1 VSVYQESD
9 YLQALTEINSQ
20 SYDENK
26 WLEDHI
32 ELYLSTVN
40 WPKGLPPISR
50 SNLIKGT
57 LREKFHTTYEAVL
70 AAHK

>member
-1 VSVYQESD
+1 MSVYQESD

-50 SNLIKGT
+50 SNLVKGT

>member
-1 VSVYQESD
+1 MSVFQESD
-9 YLQALTEINSQ
+9 YLHALTEMNSQ
-20 SYDENK
+20 GYDEKK

-50 SNLIKGT
+50 SNLVEGT
-57 LREKFHTTYEAVL
+57 LREKFYTTYESVL
-70 AAHK
+70 SSQK

>member
-1 VSVYQESD
+1 MSAYQESD
-9 YLQALTEINSQ
+9 YLQALTEINAKGH
-20 SYDENK
+20 DEKK

>member
-1 VSVYQESD
+1 MSVFQESD
-9 YLQALTEINSQ
+9 YLHALTEMNSQ
-20 SYDENK
+20 GYDEKK

-40 WPKGLPPISR
+40 WPKDLPPISR

-70 AAHK
+70 ESQK

>member
-70 AAHK
+70 AANK

>member
-1 VSVYQESD
+1 MSVYLESD

-20 SYDENK
+20 SYNEKK

-50 SNLIKGT
+50 SNLVKET
-57 LREKFHTTYEAVL
+57 LREKFHTTYEDVL
-70 AAHK
+70 SSQK

>member
-1 VSVYQESD
+1 MVFHDED
-9 YLQALTEINSQ
+9 YLHALTEMNAPG
-20 SYDENK
+20 YDEKK

-40 WPKGLPPISR
+40 WPKGLPPIPR

-57 LREKFHTTYEAVL
+57 LREKFHTTYETVL
-70 AAHK
+70 AANK

>member
-1 VSVYQESD
+1 VSAYQESD
-9 YLQALTEINSQ
+9 YLQALTEMSAQ
-20 SYDENK
+20 GYDEKK

-40 WPKGLPPISR
+40 WPKDLPPIPR
-50 SNLIKGT
+50 SNLVKGT

-70 AAHK
+70 ESQK

>member
-1 VSVYQESD
+1 MSVYQESD
-9 YLQALTEINSQ
+9 YLEALTEINSQ

>member
-1 VSVYQESD
+1 MSVYQESD
-9 YLQALTEINSQ
+9 YLRALTEMNAQ
-20 SYDENK
+20 GYNEKK

-32 ELYLSTVN
+32 ELYLSTVI

-57 LREKFHTTYEAVL
+57 LREKFHTTYETVL

>member
-1 VSVYQESD
+1 MSVYQESD
-9 YLQALTEINSQ
+9 YLLSLTEMNAQ
-20 SYDENK
+20 GYNEKK

-32 ELYLSTVN
+32 ELYLSTVI

-57 LREKFHTTYEAVL
+57 LREKFHTTYETVL

>member
-1 VSVYQESD
+1 MSVYQESD
-9 YLQALTEINSQ
+9 YLRALTEMNAQ
-20 SYDENK
+20 GYNEKK
-26 WLEDHI
+26 WLEYHI
-32 ELYLSTVN
+32 ELYLSTVI

-57 LREKFHTTYEAVL
+57 LREKFHTTYETVL

>member
-1 VSVYQESD
+1 MSVYQESD
-9 YLQALTEINSQ
+9 YLKALTEINSK

-40 WPKGLPPISR
+40 WPKDLPPISR
-50 SNLIKGT
+50 SNLVKGT

-70 AAHK
+70 ESQK